1 MGAAKSNLTAA
12 NLGEIKP
19 VVTIKNM
26 PTPLRRNSSIGYEAI
41 RQKKITIYQTFLR
54 RYQVQLWGDIDY
66 KKYHSTLFPESDW
79 NELKREI
86 FQIYEKHN
94 VKLRKLRDL
103 VKYNPYRSMCGWV
116 GTFLRDTC
124 VCSKPSESDPSS
136 STKCLRM
143 CLIVGLDIMMISFM
157 IIFLPLF
164 IIDLIT
170 FPRFLC
176 YAKNH
181 ERFIESVMMA
191 NPELDPDLI
200 EEQCKADLT
209 DLAMRTSSKF
219 RTVYCVFHSGTDH
232 FPRNGSSASYDVEY
246 FEFQLFNQ
254 PPPTPLNDLA

>member
-1 MGAAKSNLTAA
+1 M
-12 NLGEIKP
+12 
-19 VVTIKNM
+19 
-26 PTPLRRNSSIGYEAI
+26 
-41 RQKKITIYQTFLR
+41 
-54 RYQVQLWGDIDY
+54 
-66 KKYHSTLFPESDW
+66 FPESEW

-86 FQIYEKHN
+86 FQVYEKHN

-103 VKYNPYRSMCGWV
+103 VKYNPYRSMCGW
-116 GTFLRDTC
+116 GCTFLRDTC

-136 STKCLRM
+136 ITICLIM
-143 CLIVGLDIMMISFM
+143 CLLVVLVLTYAFVLFM
-157 IIFLPLF
+157 ILYMIFFLPLI

-254 PPPTPLNDLA
+254 PPPTPLNNLA